1 MCLANLAI
9 FPTGALPGDWNVPC
23 RARAD
28 KIGAL
33 LSKTKGDGTA
43 IATRAEK
50 LGKKED
56 HAGVLRDYEIAY
68 MSRQVSTL
76 ARGEVMLGR
85 AMFGIFGDG
94 KEVAQV
100 ALARSFELGDIRSGY
115 YRDQTLMFALGLLT
129 VQEFFAQLY
138 AHADVAADPASG
150 GRGMNAHF
158 GTRMLDDEGKW
169 TVLTDRYQSSAD
181 SSPTGSQ
188 MPRLLGLAY
197 ASKLY
202 RELPGLHQFTQ
213 FSRNGDEIAFGT
225 IGNASCAEGVFWE
238 AINAAGVLQVPMLLS
253 VWDDWYGISVPNDMQ
268 VTKGSISELLQGF
281 QRTSEKKGFELEVVR
296 GWDYPA
302 LVDTFQRTASVVRRG
317 HVPAVVHVIEMT
329 QPHGHSTSGSHER
342 YKSPERLKWEK
353 EHDGI
358 ARFRDWIIKQKIASA
373 ADLDALQDRAM
384 DAARNG
390 RDEAWRA
397 YQSPINAEK
406 DQAQAMIAAAAEGA
420 EPTTATALQTIARD
434 LGARSTPLRRD
445 VAASVHE
452 AIVALRDAPAAAEP
466 LLQWKRDQESLM
478 NDRYHSELYSESSES
493 ALAVAVE
500 DPIYP
505 DDAPDVDG
513 YMVLNACFDA
523 ALKRDQRVIAFGEDV
538 GKLGDVNQGF
548 VDLQARYGEL
558 RVGDTGIRE
567 CTIIGQAIGMAMRGL
582 RPIAGIQ
589 YLDYL
594 LYALQVLSDDLATL
608 RYRTRGGQKAPVIV
622 RTRGHRLV
630 GVWHSGSPM
639 GMMLGAL
646 RGMHILVPRDMTRA
660 AGFYNTLLQSDDPA
674 IVVEVLNAYRVKEK
688 LPSNIGT
695 FTMPLGVPE
704 ILREGSDVTVVT
716 YGACCKIALDA
727 ARLLQDNAGVSV
739 EVIDVQS
746 LLPFDVNGV
755 IVESLKKTNKVLF
768 LDEDVPGGATAY
780 MMQEV
785 LERQGGFYWL
795 DAAPRTLAAA
805 AHRAAYGRDGDYWSK
820 PNVETVFDAVYD
832 IVRETDVAKF
842 PALGI

>member
-1 MCLANLAI
+1 MSKSNGV
-9 FPTGALPGDWNVPC
+9 T
-23 RARAD
+23 AD
-28 KIGAL
+28 IV
-33 LSKTKGDGTA
+33 TKLEP
-43 IATRAEK
+43 AEVIK
-50 LGKKED
+50 D
-56 HAGVLRDYEIAY
+56 YGVAY
-68 MSRQVSTL
+68 RSRQVSTL

-100 ALARSFELGDIRSGY
+100 ALARSFAFGDVRSGY

-129 VQEFFAQLY
+129 VQQFFAQLY
-138 AHADVAADPASG
+138 AHSDIVADPASG

-158 GTRMLDDEGKW
+158 GTRMLDDTGNWKD
-169 TVLTDRYQSSAD
+169 LTAQYHSSAD

-202 RELPGLHQFTQ
+202 RELKDLHQFTQ
-213 FSRNGDEIAFGT
+213 FSHNGNEIAFGT

-238 AINAAGVLQVPMLLS
+238 TINAAGVLQVPMLLS
-253 VWDDWYGISVPNDMQ
+253 VWDDWYGISVPNEMQ
-268 VTKGSISELLQGF
+268 VTKGSISELLVGF
-281 QRTSEKKGFELEVVR
+281 RRTPEAKGFELEVVP

-302 LVDTFQRTASVVRRG
+302 LLDTYQRTAAIVRDD

-329 QPHGHSTSGSHER
+329 QPSGHSTSGSHER

-353 EHDGI
+353 DHDGLT
-358 ARFRDWIIKQKIASA
+358 RFRAWIVKQKIASESELKTLEQREVEETRA
-373 ADLDALQDRAM
+373 AR
-384 DAARNG
+384 DAA
-390 RDEAWRA
+390 WQA
-397 YQSPINAEK
+397 YQAPINAEREEIGSMLASMVASMRASGIDAAPAAELEAIGK
-406 DQAQAMIAAAAEGA
+406 DLAARQAPLRREIAAA
-420 EPTTATALQTIARD
+420 
-434 LGARSTPLRRD
+434 
-445 VAASVHE
+445 VHE
-452 AIVALRDAPAAAEP
+452 TLVALRASPAAAEP
-466 LLQWKRDQESLM
+466 LIQWKRAQGVLM
-478 NDRYHSELYSESSES
+478 DDRYHAQLYSESGEA
-493 ALAVAVE
+493 ALKV
-500 DPIYP
+500 PIEAPVYA
-505 DDAPDVDG
+505 DGAPDIDG

-523 ALKRDQRVIAFGEDV
+523 ALKRDPRLIAFGEDV
-538 GKLGDVNQGF
+538 GRLGDVNQGF

-567 CTIIGQAIGMAMRGL
+567 CTIVGQAIGMAMRGL
-582 RPIAGIQ
+582 RPIAEIQ

-594 LYALQVLSDDLATL
+594 LYALQVMSDDLATL

-639 GMMLGAL
+639 AMMISSL
-646 RGMHILVPRDMTRA
+646 RGMYILVPRDMTRA
-660 AGFYNTLLQSDDPA
+660 AGFYNTLLKGDDPA
-674 IVVEVLNAYRVKEK
+674 VVVEVLNGYRIKEK

-695 FTMPLGVPE
+695 FTTPLGVPE
-704 ILREGSDVTVVT
+704 VLREGADVTIVT

-727 ARLLQDNAGVSV
+727 ARLLQEKAGVDV

-746 LLPFDVNGV
+746 LLPFDIHGT

-795 DAAPRTLAAA
+795 DAAPRTLSAA

-820 PNVETVFDAVYD
+820 PNVETVFDAIYG
-832 IVRETDVAKF
+832 IVRETNVAAY
-842 PALGI
+842 PGVGV